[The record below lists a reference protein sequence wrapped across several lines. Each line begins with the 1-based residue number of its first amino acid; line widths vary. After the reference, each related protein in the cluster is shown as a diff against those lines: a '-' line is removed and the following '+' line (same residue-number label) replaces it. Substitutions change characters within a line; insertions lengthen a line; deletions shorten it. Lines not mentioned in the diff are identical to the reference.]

1 MAQQTT
7 DRSQDSHVRNTM
19 LTIILALGSL
29 MLIAG
34 SIYIL
39 KELAILYGVGEGAVI
54 QSISDNSNVSASLTY
69 AATQL
74 PLLHRDILE
83 SYALFLLS
91 LGISGASFIMFI
103 RRYDRGNATI
113 SQYTMLHLA
122 LTIVYLLL
130 LYFVISDFYTYLQ
143 SMYIYTTYA
152 GIAICIMMDIALEY
166 NIRYQYASKTSKT
179 LRALAI
185 DPSKPFSNLMALQ
198 DGLFSKM
205 SGSLKIIDKHFNS
218 AALANLHR
226 LTGPSV
232 SNFNKITILTS
243 KEMLDSSFW
252 SNSADFRSELR
263 SGGIGVEIRL
273 MDDKDAVDQHE
284 RMLLDDSVAYKIPPF
299 NIINKKSEH
308 ITRINHGEASS
319 RFDYLYS
326 RALKMENYAVKNAR
340 TNGVEAP
347 NGDQR

>member
-1 MAQQTT
+1 MIQQTP
-7 DRSQDSHVRNTM
+7 DRTQDSHVRNTM
-19 LTIILALGSL
+19 LIIILALGSL
-29 MLIAG
+29 MLVAG

-74 PLLHRDILE
+74 PVLHRDILE
-83 SYALFLLS
+83 SYALLLLS

-103 RRYDRGNATI
+103 RRYDRFNATV

-122 LTIVYLLL
+122 LIMVYLLL

-143 SMYIYTTYA
+143 SVYIYTTYT

-166 NIRYQYASKTSKT
+166 NIRYPYASKTSKT
-179 LRALAI
+179 LRTLAI

-198 DGLFSKM
+198 DGLFPKM
-205 SGSLKIIDKHFNS
+205 GGSLKIVDKHFNS
-218 AALANLHR
+218 ATLANLHR
-226 LTGPSV
+226 LTEPSIA
-232 SNFNKITILTS
+232 NFNKITILTS
-243 KEMLDSSFW
+243 KEMLDSSFG
-252 SNSADFRSELR
+252 SNVADFRSELS
-263 SGGIGVEIRL
+263 SGGIEVEIRL

-284 RMLLDDSVAYKIPPF
+284 RMLFDDSVAYKIPPF

-308 ITRINHGEASS
+308 ITRINRGEASR

-340 TNGVEAP
+340 ASGVEAP
-347 NGDQR
+347 ERGQ